1 MYILGRRN
9 RMATTKVRV
18 TKWGNS
24 NAVRLPKT
32 VLEKA
37 QISEGDELEIQVEK
51 GRIALSPV
59 SSKQTLE
66 NLVSRITP
74 ENAPGELD
82 WGKPAGRERW

>member
-1 MYILGRRN
+1 
-9 RMATTKVRV
+9 MASTRIRV

-37 QISEGDELEIQVEK
+37 QIREGDELEIHVEK

-82 WGKPAGRERW
+82 WGNPAGRERW